1 MGAKVWVALNE
12 TLVWNE
18 RKESKR
24 GKDEDP

>member
-18 RKESKR
+18 QKESKR